1 MIEFA
6 AVMIGSYLIGSIPS
20 GLVIGKLK
28 GIDVREYGSGNI
40 GTTNVLRTLGAR
52 YGALVLIADVFK
64 GVIAVLLA
72 RYIIGSPMSEMAAGF
87 AAVAGHD
94 WSLFLKFKGGRGVAT
109 SLGGILPMAMWAPLA
124 AVAGVVIFIALIALT
139 RYVSLASRYVSLAS
153 IVGSV
158 AAVVAMAVFLGLDR
172 VPWQYLVY
180 IVVVV
185 ALIIFQHRD
194 NISRLLSGT
203 ESKLGQK
210 GERRQAQ

>member
-1 MIEFA
+1 MIEFV
-6 AVMIGSYLIGSIPS
+6 AVVIGSYLIGSIPS
-20 GLVIGKLK
+20 GLIIGKLRRVD
-28 GIDVREYGSGNI
+28 IREYGSGNI

-139 RYVSLASRYVSLAS
+139 RYVSLASITGSLS
-153 IVGSV
+153 
-158 AAVVAMAVFLGLDR
+158 AVVAMAVFLGMDR
-172 VPWQYLVY
+172 VPWEYLVY
-180 IVVVV
+180 IGGVV

-194 NISRLLSGT
+194 NISRLRSGT

-210 GERRQAQ
+210 GERRQAG

>member
-6 AVMIGSYLIGSIPS
+6 AVVIGSYLIGSIPS
-20 GLVIGKLK
+20 GLIIGKLRRVD
-28 GIDVREYGSGNI
+28 IREYGSGNI

-72 RYIIGSPMSEMAAGF
+72 RYIIGSPMSEMTAGF

-109 SLGGILPMAMWAPLA
+109 SLGALLPMAMPAPLSGVIGL
-124 AVAGVVIFIALIALT
+124 AVFVLVT
-139 RYVSLASRYVSLAS
+139 LASRYVSLAS

>member
-6 AVMIGSYLIGSIPS
+6 AVVIGSYLIGSIPC
-20 GLVIGKLK
+20 GLVISKLR
-28 GIDVREYGSGNI
+28 GIDIREYGSGNI

-52 YGALVLIADVFK
+52 YGAIVLIGDVLK
-64 GVIAVLLA
+64 GTIAVLLA
-72 RYIIGSPMSEMAAGF
+72 RYIIETPTGEMAAGF

-109 SLGGILPMAMWAPLA
+109 SLGVLLPMAMPAPLSGVTGL
-124 AVAGVVIFIALIALT
+124 AVFVLVA
-139 RYVSLASRYVSLAS
+139 LASRYVSLAS
-153 IVGSV
+153 IVGSFSAV
-158 AAVVAMAVFLGLDR
+158 AAMAVFIGFGL

-180 IVVVV
+180 IGVVV

-210 GERRQAQ
+210 GEKRQAT

>member
-1 MIEFA
+1 MIEFV
-6 AVMIGSYLIGSIPS
+6 AVVIGSYLIGSIPS
-20 GLVIGKLK
+20 GLIMGKLRRVD
-28 GIDVREYGSGNI
+28 IREYGSGNI

-72 RYIIGSPMSEMAAGF
+72 RYIIGTPMGEMGAGF

-109 SLGGILPMAMWAPLA
+109 SLGGILPLAMWAPLA
-124 AVAGVVIFIALIALT
+124 AVAGVVVFVSIIALT
-139 RYVSLASRYVSLAS
+139 RYVSLGSIAGSLS
-153 IVGSV
+153 
-158 AAVVAMAVFLGLDR
+158 AVVAMAVFMGLDR
-172 VPWQYLVY
+172 VPWEYLVY

-185 ALIIFQHRD
+185 ALIIYQHRD
-194 NISRLLSGT
+194 NIRRLVSGT

-210 GERRQAQ
+210 GGRRQAT

>member
-1 MIEFA
+1 MIEFV
-6 AVMIGSYLIGSIPS
+6 AVVIGSYLIGSIPS

-52 YGALVLIADVFK
+52 WGAIVLIADVLK

-72 RYIIGSPMSEMAAGF
+72 RYIIETPTGEMAAGF

-109 SLGGILPMAMWAPLA
+109 SLGGLLPLAMPAPLSGVIGL
-124 AVAGVVIFIALIALT
+124 AVFMLIIALT
-139 RYVSLASRYVSLAS
+139 RYVSLGS

-158 AAVVAMAVFLGLDR
+158 SAVVAMAVFLGLDR

-210 GERRQAQ
+210 GEKRQAT

>member
-6 AVMIGSYLIGSIPS
+6 AVVIGSYLIGSIPC
-20 GLVIGKLK
+20 GLVIGKLR
-28 GIDVREYGSGNI
+28 GIDIREYGSGNI

-87 AAVAGHD
+87 TAVAGHD
-94 WSLFLKFKGGRGVAT
+94 WSVFLKFKGGRGVAT

-124 AVAGVVIFIALIALT
+124 AVAGVVIFIAIIALT
-139 RYVSLASRYVSLAS
+139 RYVSLASITGSLS
-153 IVGSV
+153 
-158 AAVVAMAVFLGLDR
+158 AVVAMAVFLGLDR
-172 VPWQYLVY
+172 VPWEYLVY
-180 IVVVV
+180 IGGVV

-194 NISRLLSGT
+194 NISRLRSGT

-210 GERRQAQ
+210 GERRQAG